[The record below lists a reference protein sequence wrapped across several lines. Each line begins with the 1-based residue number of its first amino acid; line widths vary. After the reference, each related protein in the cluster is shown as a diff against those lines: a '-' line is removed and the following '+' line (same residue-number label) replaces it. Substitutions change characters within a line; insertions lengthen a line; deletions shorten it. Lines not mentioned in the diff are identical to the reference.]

1 MRNLFSSFLRFSLIS
16 QQPNRWVVNEMRPA
30 RRVGMKM
37 RSFQLSVDE
46 DGGSPSRIFGS
57 PEAIFYFLFVA
68 VGLGLSFGDEMNILA
83 LGSES

>member
-1 MRNLFSSFLRFSLIS
+1 
-16 QQPNRWVVNEMRPA
+16 
-30 RRVGMKM
+30 MKM

-57 PEAIFYFLFVA
+57 PEAIFFFLVVVA

-83 LGSES
+83 LGSESWKQCSGRYSGAGSSLDSRAAEHPNQAAPFC